1 MATITLYYTP
11 AQGALIDDA
20 VWRLSVCVKCT
31 SGLSRERRGLGR
43 LKLAQRYPSHT
54 CLGHHFKVKRSKTY
68 IWQGSVAMHLSVVGS
83 WITVSL
89 HLHPE
94 SAGERILIIG
104 QHLAKLWATIKYP
117 VCMFHIF
124 APPCMLRFHRDA
136 MVLLLVLALSGTVCV
151 NYYPA
156 HEGHESSIAHLRLHK
171 EQRQQIAAKLNAGV
185 TFDDILDT
193 AHMTSSNDVNTMH
206 LLSRKD
212 LSNITR
218 DFGFN
223 RKEVMHQN
231 DADSVAA
238 WVENT
243 RTHPTT
249 RSLVRFVKFQGED
262 SAYSLLTPNDFMMVI
277 ASDAQLL
284 GGRQFCAPTHPV
296 CMCYTGCFYA

>member
-1 MATITLYYTP
+1 
-11 AQGALIDDA
+11 
-20 VWRLSVCVKCT
+20 
-31 SGLSRERRGLGR
+31 
-43 LKLAQRYPSHT
+43 
-54 CLGHHFKVKRSKTY
+54 
-68 IWQGSVAMHLSVVGS
+68 
-83 WITVSL
+83 
-89 HLHPE
+89 
-94 SAGERILIIG
+94 
-104 QHLAKLWATIKYP
+104 
-117 VCMFHIF
+117 
-124 APPCMLRFHRDA
+124 MLRFHRDA

-171 EQRQQIAAKLNAGV
+171 EQRQQIAVKFNAGV